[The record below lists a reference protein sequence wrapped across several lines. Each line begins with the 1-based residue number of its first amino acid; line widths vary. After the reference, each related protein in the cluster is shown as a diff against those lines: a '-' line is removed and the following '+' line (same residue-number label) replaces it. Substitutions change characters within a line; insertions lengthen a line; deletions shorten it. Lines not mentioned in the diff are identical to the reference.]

1 MALVQQGDK
10 IELDIPNKRLT
21 LHVPE
26 EELARRRE
34 GWTPPAPS
42 ATNGYLARYAA
53 MVGSASEGAVLKLP

>member
-10 IELDIPNKRLT
+10 IELDIPNKRLM

-34 GWTPPAPS
+34 GWTPPPPS
-42 ATNGYLARYAA
+42 ASGGYLARYAA
-53 MVGSASEGAVLKLP
+53 MVGSASEGAILMQP